1 LPYHF
6 WGCRRDFRLVGMA
19 ADAQRPAYLDAA
31 LATARSANP
40 LAITMHRMKRTA
52 DLWPALFRA
61 AAVGA
66 SVVSIALFLVV
77 ALGRL
82 AYPYELE
89 WVEGGLADE
98 VQVILRGQ
106 MPYAAPSLH
115 AVAYIYPPLYFY
127 LSAAVAALAGAAS
140 FWPLR
145 AVSLAASVAVFAL
158 IYALA
163 RQAGAQR
170 AASLVAVGLFAAC
183 FRFGV
188 DWLVL
193 ARVDALFLA
202 LFLAGV
208 YALSR
213 ARGPRG
219 YLLAGALLALS
230 ALTKQTA
237 LGMALPLAAWAI
249 YADRRRGWLLAAALL
264 AVLAAAWAGFAWASQ
279 GWFGYYVLGGAGS
292 QPLQFNNWLMF
303 VRQDLLLPLWP
314 VLLAGLGFVLVEW
327 RAGRPVSLWLALL
340 AGTAGSVLWVLLH
353 LGAAQNNLLPAFA
366 VAALLGGLAVDRAL
380 TWAAGRPG
388 LARAAGPVLI
398 YALCVWQMA
407 RLAYNPLRSLP
418 TAADRQAGAA
428 LVARVAQV
436 QGDVFLP
443 EHGLVAALA
452 GKPGFAHVTAI
463 DDVLATG
470 GPPAA
475 ALLQALRSALR
486 ERRFGA
492 VLVDDPDFVRRYPEL
507 PQNYRVAAT
516 LRNGGFFNVRAPRAR
531 PVIVYVPK

>member
-1 LPYHF
+1 
-6 WGCRRDFRLVGMA
+6 
-19 ADAQRPAYLDAA
+19 
-31 LATARSANP
+31 
-40 LAITMHRMKRTA
+40 
-52 DLWPALFRA
+52 
-61 AAVGA
+61 
-66 SVVSIALFLVV
+66 
-77 ALGRL
+77 
-82 AYPYELE
+82 
-89 WVEGGLADE
+89 
-98 VQVILRGQ
+98 
-106 MPYAAPSLH
+106 MPYAAPGLH

-163 RQAGAQR
+163 RQAGAGR

-183 FRFGV
+183 FRYGV
-188 DWLVL
+188 DWLSL

-202 LFLAGV
+202 LFLAGL

-213 ARGPRG
+213 ARGLGGHGAAHG

-249 YADRRRGWLLAAALL
+249 YADRRRGWLLAASMA

-279 GWFGYYVLGGAGS
+279 GWFGYYVLNGAGS
-292 QPLQFNNWLMF
+292 QPLQFDNWLMF
-303 VRQDLLLPLWP
+303 VRQNLLPPLWP
-314 VLLAGLGFVLVEW
+314 VLLAGLAFVLVEW
-327 RAGRPVSLWLALL
+327 RAGRPVGLWVTLL
-340 AGTAGSVLWVLLH
+340 VGTAGSGLWVLLH
-353 LGAAQNNLLPAFA
+353 LGAAQNNLLPVFA
-366 VAALLGGLAVDRAL
+366 VAALLGGLAADRAL
-380 TWAAGRPG
+380 TWADGRPG

-398 YALCVWQMA
+398 YALCIWQMG

-436 QGDVFLP
+436 PGDVFLP

-475 ALLQALRSALR
+475 ALLEALRSALR

-492 VLVDDPDFVRRYPEL
+492 VLVDDPDFARRYPEL
-507 PQNYRVAAT
+507 PQNYRVAET
-516 LRNGGFFNVRAPRAR
+516 LPSGGFFNVRGPRAR
-531 PVIVYVPK
+531 PVVVYVPK